1 MFSTETVTGR
11 KMTGDDYV
19 PILLALFSVV
29 ILVVGIVGR
38 GLS

>member
-1 MFSTETVTGR
+1 MFSTETVAGR
-11 KMTGDDYV
+11 EMTRNDYV